1 MAEQSI
7 GTESQAQAPKT
18 GRGILPG
25 SILTW
30 LGVWAAL
37 RFGVQPPIPGSVM
50 NLYMSIV
57 TVAILV
63 YVVADE
69 ARGRAFV
76 APIATLL
83 RERRLLVPRIGVLMT
98 LPLLLGW
105 ITYTRVRPQFDPP
118 FEARTIHPEPPASFK
133 LHGSDFDV
141 LAAHRPPGME
151 VNEENLA
158 AGKRIYYRNCMYC
171 HGDYLN
177 GNGHFAASL
186 NPLPANFRDSGTISQ
201 LEEGY
206 VFWRIATGG
215 PGLPQGA
222 TPWNSSMPVWQ
233 DFLSEEE
240 IWQVVA
246 FVYEGSGSTPRTW
259 DH

>member
-1 MAEQSI
+1 MR
-7 GTESQAQAPKT
+7 KLV
-18 GRGILPG
+18 LPL

-30 LGVWAAL
+30 IAVWAAL
-37 RFGVQPPIPGSVM
+37 RFGIQPPIPGQVM
-50 NLYMSIV
+50 GLYMSIA
-57 TVAILV
+57 TVVILV
-63 YVVADE
+63 FVVADE
-69 ARGRAFV
+69 ARAQAFV
-76 APIATLL
+76 APLVTLL
-83 RERRLLVPRIGVLMT
+83 RDRHLLVPRMGLLIC

-105 ITYTRVRPQFDPP
+105 FTYTRVRPQFDPP
-118 FEARTIHPEPPASFK
+118 FEARTIHPEPPASFR
-133 LHGSDFDV
+133 LNGADFDV
-141 LAAHRPPGME
+141 LGGHRPPGME

-158 AGKRIYYRNCMYC
+158 AGRRLYYRNCMPC

-177 GNGHFAASL
+177 GAGHFADAL

-206 VFWRIATGG
+206 VYWRIATGG
-215 PGLPQGA
+215 PGLPQQS

-246 FVYEGSGSTPRTW
+246 FIYEASGSTPRTW
-259 DH
+259 D

>member
-1 MAEQSI
+1 M
-7 GTESQAQAPKT
+7 
-18 GRGILPG
+18 RRRVLPL

-37 RFGVQPPIPGSVM
+37 KFAVQPPIPGQVM
-50 NLYMSIV
+50 GLYMSIA
-57 TVAILV
+57 TVAILI
-63 YVVADE
+63 YLVADQ
-69 ARGRAFV
+69 ARFDAFL
-76 APIATLL
+76 APLVSLL
-83 RERRLLVPRIGVLMT
+83 RERRLAAPRILLLVA

-105 ITYTRVRPQFDPP
+105 FTYTGVRPQFDPP
-118 FEARTIHPEPPASFK
+118 FEARTIHPEPPATFK
-133 LHGSDFDV
+133 LNGKDFDV
-141 LAAHRPPGME
+141 LGARRPPGME
-151 VNEENLA
+151 PNQENLA
-158 AGKRIYYRNCMYC
+158 AGRRLYYRNCMFC

-177 GNGHFAASL
+177 GSGHFAAAL

-206 VFWRIATGG
+206 VYWRIATGG
-215 PGLPQGA
+215 PGLPHGA

-246 FVYEGSGSTPRTW
+246 YIYAASGSTPRTW

>member
-1 MAEQSI
+1 MRR
-7 GTESQAQAPKT
+7 PV
-18 GRGILPG
+18 LPL

-30 LGVWAAL
+30 LVVWAAL
-37 RFGVQPPIPGSVM
+37 KFGGQPPIPGQVM
-50 NLYMSIV
+50 GLYMAIT

-63 YVVADE
+63 FLVADQ
-69 ARGRAFV
+69 ARFQAFLAPLV
-76 APIATLL
+76 ALL
-83 RERRLLVPRIGVLMT
+83 REKRLAVPRILSLIA

-105 ITYTRVRPQFDPP
+105 FTYTGVRPRFDPP
-118 FEARTIHPEPPASFK
+118 FEARIIHPEPPAAFK
-133 LHGSDFDV
+133 LHGKDFDV
-141 LAAHRPPGME
+141 LGARRPPEME

-158 AGKRIYYRNCMYC
+158 AGRILYYRNCIYC

-177 GNGHFAASL
+177 GAGHFADAL
-186 NPLPANFRDSGTISQ
+186 NPLPANFRDSGTLSQ

-206 VFWRIATGG
+206 VYWRIATGG

-240 IWQVVA
+240 IWQVIA
-246 FVYEGSGSTPRTW
+246 FIYDASGSTPRTW